1 MLDGNRRF
9 IPAGAAVLL
18 PWGQDENPTLK
29 APGAGF
35 QYVQMGD
42 GDSGVFWEN
51 QGAQVWRINDRL
63 LVGGATDND
72 ADKPNAVK
80 DWLSELVNWPV
91 YNATAAI
98 TSRFGTIALTT
109 GSQTVDLDPD
119 AAGTVQTTIGVTA
132 FAMANNPGT
141 FPDAFFSAYG
151 FYGEGRVYPGTV
163 SNAFAA
169 ELEAINMHSAGV
181 GAPTPYRELL
191 LSATQALRLGSGG
204 GQDLVVYDAL
214 SAIGIVPNG
223 AKFHAGIVFEKGA
236 ITGTDG
242 VTGFGEAIMFA
253 KGHLLAW
260 YAAGGGSGVR
270 TAFITSTV
278 DDEDY
283 ATSLQAQNN
292 AWLFLGPSGEISF
305 AVGNAPGTVN
315 GLGVVPATTG
325 SAPYV
330 EAIGDDPAVSLGL
343 RAKGA
348 AYVVPYSSIRPDSTV
363 AGEALGLIAN
373 SQSIIWR
380 NGPGNQSA
388 AILSDRT
395 VATAMILDFVDNGVV
410 FYSASGAGST
420 QFSVLEVPSA
430 LNYPEMFGG
439 VTGSAA
445 GVQAQ
450 GTGTNKNLALL
461 ARDATGQFELR
472 CATQG
477 AALNG
482 AGGAMP
488 ANAEKFLKVT
498 VTDGGGTANY
508 VIPLLR
514 AS

>member
-1 MLDGNRRF
+1 MIEASKRF
-9 IPAGAAVLL
+9 IPSGASVLL
-18 PWGQDENPTLK
+18 PWGQGENPTTK
-29 APGAGF
+29 APGAGHT
-35 QYVQMGD
+35 YVQFGD

-51 QGAQVWRINDRL
+51 QGAQVWRVDDRL

-80 DWLSELVNWPV
+80 DWLSDLVNWPV
-91 YNATAAI
+91 YNATTAI

-109 GSQTVDLDPD
+109 GSQTLDLDPD

-141 FPDAFFSAYG
+141 YPDYFFSAYG
-151 FYGEGRVYPGTV
+151 FYGEGRVYPGVV

-191 LSATQALRLGSGG
+191 LSAVQALRLGSGG

-242 VTGFGEAIMFA
+242 VSGFGEAIMFA
-253 KGHLLAW
+253 RGHMLAW
-260 YAAGGGSGVR
+260 YAAGGGTGVR
-270 TAFITSTV
+270 TAFITSIV

-283 ATSLQAQNN
+283 ATSLQAHNTG
-292 AWLFLGPSGEISF
+292 WLFLGPSGRISF
-305 AVGNAPGTVN
+305 AVANAPSTVN
-315 GLGVVPATTG
+315 GLRVVPVITG
-325 SAPYV
+325 ETPYLSPL
-330 EAIGDDPAVSLGL
+330 GDDTDVSLGL
-343 RAKGA
+343 RVQGA
-348 AYVVPYSSIRPDSTV
+348 GYVVPYASVRPDDSLT
-363 AGEALGLIAN
+363 GEVLGL
-373 SQSIIWR
+373 SGTQSIVWR
-380 NGPGNQSA
+380 NSGGFQSGA
-388 AILSDRT
+388 LLSSRT
-395 VATAMILDFVDNGVV
+395 DPDPITMEFVNDGVM
-410 FYSASGAGST
+410 FYSAAGSGAT
-420 QFSVLEVPSA
+420 QATILEVA
-430 LNYPEMFGG
+430 NAVNYPELFPALTGG
-439 VTGSAA
+439 AA

-461 ARDATGQFELR
+461 ARDTTGQFELR

-482 AGGAMP
+482 AGGALP

-498 VTDGGGTANY
+498 VTDGGGTNNY

-514 AS
+514 ES